1 MLFMFGFVTP
11 AQATEPVTTPP
22 GTFVVDE
29 SNVLDSGE
37 HDQLEQQIN
46 QLQSEHSA
54 TAFLIF
60 VPTFDTPSEPEAW
73 VAEVAEEKQLGTNDN
88 ILAIA
93 TEDRLYN
100 FVSHSSGPFRQYQS
114 TIDRELILP
123 ALSEDDWL
131 GAAEGA
137 VEGLAAA
144 ANGELS
150 ADVEE
155 TEFEEPSLGLGMI
168 GNLLALGA
176 LLLIVVA
183 IVAIVFWYR
192 RSKKKQLPQ
201 RNAPLTNA
209 APADPRDDLP
219 VQELRTQAGSALIQ
233 ADDAI
238 KVAEQEISFAQA
250 SYGDKSVEMFQ

>member
-1 MLFMFGFVTP
+1 
-11 AQATEPVTTPP
+11 
-22 GTFVVDE
+22 
-29 SNVLDSGE
+29 
-37 HDQLEQQIN
+37 
-46 QLQSEHSA
+46 
-54 TAFLIF
+54 
-60 VPTFDTPSEPEAW
+60 TPSEPEAW

-144 ANGELS
+144 ASGELS

-176 LLLIVVA
+176 LLVIVVA

-192 RSKKKQLPQ
+192 RSKKKHLPQ
-201 RNAPLTNA
+201 QNAPLTNA

-238 KVAEQEISFAQA
+238 KVAEQEIGFAQA
-250 SYGDKSVEMFQ
+250 SYGDKSVEMFQQDVAEAKAHMQQSFQLQYQLDDHIPDTEEEQRSWLKEILDRSAKVMASLQAHE